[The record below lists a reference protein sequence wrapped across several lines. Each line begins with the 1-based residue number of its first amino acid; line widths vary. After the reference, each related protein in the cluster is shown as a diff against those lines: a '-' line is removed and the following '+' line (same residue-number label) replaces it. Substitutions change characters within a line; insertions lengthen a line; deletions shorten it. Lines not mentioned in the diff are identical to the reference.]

1 MLDQQ
6 SYPQFH
12 TLFGA
17 YLNQDSDYW
26 GDTLE
31 EVVSCFKRDSS
42 HGEIEDTLS
51 EISKFKNEA
60 GKNLDEVFYALY
72 GHDFNPKLWGYTTA
86 SLLEELKGL
95 LAG

>member
-1 MLDQQ
+1 MINEK

-26 GDTLE
+26 GETLE

-42 HGEIEDTLS
+42 PSEIVKILNEIER
-51 EISKFKNEA
+51 FKNEA
-60 GKNLDEVFYALY
+60 GENLDKEFYDLY
-72 GHDFNPKLWGYTTA
+72 GFNFSPVSWGYTTV
-86 SLLEELKGL
+86 SFFEELKRIL
-95 LAG
+95 SD